1 MPVSVTDLA
10 DIVIDSRV
18 DGASPGLTGVLGVPQ
33 GIGPW
38 PAVVVIHE
46 VFGVDEEMRK
56 QVSHLASLGYI
67 ALMPDLFTSGG
78 MMKCI
83 RATMKSLRTGH
94 GRAYRDIEAAR
105 LSLAARDDTTQGVGV
120 VGFCMGGGFAI
131 MTVSDFDVAAVN
143 YGILPQDLD
152 SAFEHSCPVVAS
164 YGGKDVTLRGAATKI
179 DVALT
184 KHGVEHDVMEYPDAG
199 HVFMNEKLNGPG
211 WIKPIV
217 RVMNFGP
224 EPASAAHAWKR
235 IDAFL
240 RAHLLPKE

>member
-1 MPVSVTDLA
+1 MT
-10 DIVIDSRV
+10 
-18 DGASPGLTGVLGVPQ
+18 
-33 GIGPW
+33 
-38 PAVVVIHE
+38 
-46 VFGVDEEMRK
+46 
-56 QVSHLASLGYI
+56 
-67 ALMPDLFTSGG
+67 
-78 MMKCI
+78 
-83 RATMKSLRTGH
+83 
-94 GRAYRDIEAAR
+94 AA
-105 LSLAARDDTTQGVGV
+105 
-120 VGFCMGGGFAI
+120 
-131 MTVSDFDVAAVN
+131 
-143 YGILPQDLD
+143 GILPQDLD

-224 EPASAAHAWKR
+224 DPASAAHAWKR

-240 RAHLLPKE
+240 RAHLRPKE